1 MFAVKNIN
9 LSMNVLLD
17 EVNFGEFCGDNHS
30 VLILNISLKFT
41 TWVGVS
47 NFKGNQFPY
56 FWLKRQ

>member
-1 MFAVKNIN
+1 MKFTMEGKMFAVKNIN

-41 TWVGVS
+41 T
-47 NFKGNQFPY
+47 
-56 FWLKRQ
+56 